1 MSDQNIQQ
9 LIYRAG
15 RWPWR
20 WFKIFREAAA
30 IAEREQCKFNVLRE
44 EFHLLKLEASE
55 LHKQRVGDA
64 ERHQTLRDDHQ
75 ALKLELSNLQQLL
88 PELKA
93 LKEERT
99 TLVNEH
105 KLAKEGVRVLYE
117 FIRRNQV
124 TDSRGKAI
132 PEISMFPNIFR
143 NPSGNGL
150 DVGEVR
156 K

>member
-1 MSDQNIQQ
+1 MKDIQQ

-20 WFKIFREAAA
+20 WFNIFRESAA
-30 IAEREQCKFNVLRE
+30 IAELEQCKFNVLRE
-44 EFHLLKLEASE
+44 EFHLLKLEAAE
-55 LHKQRVGDA
+55 LHKQRLGDA

-93 LKEERT
+93 LKEERA
-99 TLVNEH
+99 TLLTEH

-117 FIRRNQV
+117 YIRRNQV
-124 TDSRGKAI
+124 KDNRGQTI
-132 PEISMFPNIFR
+132 PEMPLFPNIFR
-143 NPSGNGL
+143 PSSNGFDL
-150 DVGEVR
+150 SR